1 MSLVC
6 PREYMSDNDHTG
18 SRLRTDGGIG
28 RWISFG
34 VATYLVLGLGTAVS
48 VYLLGMLG
56 SALSSGPGGV
66 LPGTGGML
74 TGNALSGAILVGLLV
89 VAFFGAAV
97 ATGIGIFAGRNSRGG
112 ESAATNGAL
121 SSGVGV
127 LVTAVVMVVLLVLLG
142 SGSGTGSGGGDLL
155 GLFGMVIGLTVG
167 VGITGAVAAGVG
179 ERSATW

>member
-1 MSLVC
+1 
-6 PREYMSDNDHTG
+6 MSDNVHTDDLAG
-18 SRLRTDGGIG
+18 SPG

-34 VATYLVLGLGTAVS
+34 VATYLVLGLGTAIT

-56 SALSSGPGGV
+56 RALSASPGGG

-89 VAFFGAAV
+89 VGFLGALV
-97 ATGIGIFAGRNSRGG
+97 ATAIGVFAGRNAGAQ
-112 ESAATNGAL
+112 ESAATNGGLA
-121 SSGVGV
+121 SAVGV
-127 LVTAVVMVVLLVLLG
+127 LVTAVVMVILLLLLG
-142 SGSGTGSGGGDLL
+142 SDSGGGGFDAM
-155 GLFGMVIGLTVG
+155 GLVGSVIGLTVG